1 MHARFMGE
9 ISQLLFPELCVGC
22 GQGKGLL
29 CKLCAAEW
37 SGRPIANHIDGIQLL
52 SASYYSHSISKIILR
67 AKEDNDRRARLLIAN
82 SISQFVAE
90 PMNIIPIPSRKAAL
104 RRRGFDHSYLL
115 AQEVARLSG
124 GIVQRILKVGRP
136 IRDQTSVSHEERF
149 ANLSGAYS
157 AKSGNQPTR
166 PVVLIDDLVT
176 TGSSMREAIRALKDA
191 GIKPS
196 LLISACIASH
206 QLPNT
211 ISASAG

>member
-1 MHARFMGE
+1 MGE

-22 GQGKGLL
+22 GQHKGLL
-29 CKLCAAEW
+29 CKKCSWEW
-37 SGRPIANHIDGIQLL
+37 SGRPIKNQINKIPLI

-82 SISQFVAE
+82 SIAQFISA
-90 PMNIIPIPSRKAAL
+90 PMTIVPIPSRKAAL

-115 AQEVARLSG
+115 AKEIARLSSG
-124 GIVQRILKVGRP
+124 SALRILKVNRT
-136 IRDQTSVSHEERF
+136 IRDQTSVSHEARF
-149 ANLSGAYS
+149 ANLAGAYS
-157 AKSGNQPTR
+157 AKFGNRLTS

-176 TGSSMREAIRALKDA
+176 TGSSMREAIRALEDA

-196 LLISACIASH
+196 MLISACIASH

-211 ISASAG
+211 ISTSTG